1 MPQRGHKSWRLK
13 GNVKRL
19 RLVDTT
25 LRDGEQAA
33 GVVLSRSDRVAIAKA
48 LVEAGV
54 PELEVGVPAM
64 GQEAVANIAAVVT
77 AIGAERVVTWCRGV
91 EADLE
96 AAIATGVA
104 AVHLSFPSSSLHQ
117 TVFKLTSQKIFLR
130 LGTLVEKARKHFARV
145 YVGAQDA
152 SRAEPEF
159 LAEFS
164 RIAAA
169 AGAQRIRF
177 ADTVGR
183 LAPSQL
189 GAALAPMRR
198 SAPGLEIEFH
208 GHNDLGL
215 ATANALA
222 AYEAG
227 VDAVSVTVNGLGER
241 AGNVALE
248 ELVMALRV
256 AHGIEGLVDCTKL
269 AALSDLVARAADRP
283 LPTQKPVVGAAAF
296 LHESGIHCSGQLRD
310 ERSYEVYSPLLVGR
324 ERPAFV
330 LGSHTGGASVAAALN
345 AQGVQVSIDAA
356 RRVAARVRE
365 LASNRGSPM
374 SAHELRS
381 LLDESAA

>member
-1 MPQRGHKSWRLK
+1 MNRLHI
-13 GNVKRL
+13 
-19 RLVDTT
+19 VDTT

-33 GVVLSRSDRVAIAKA
+33 GVVLSRTDRVSIARA

-64 GQEAVANIAAVVT
+64 GAEAVADIVAVADAV
-77 AIGAERVVTWCRGV
+77 GRERVVTWCRGT
-91 EADLE
+91 ETDLI
-96 AAIATGVA
+96 AATKTGVA
-104 AVHLSFPSSSLHQ
+104 AVHLSFPASPLHQ
-117 TVFKLTSQKIFLR
+117 AVWRMTPEEVLARMR
-130 LGTLVEKARKHFARV
+130 LLVTKACGCFERV

-159 LAEFS
+159 LVEFA
-164 RIAAA
+164 RVAWAARA
-169 AGAQRIRF
+169 KRIRF

-183 LAPSQL
+183 LAPSQIA
-189 GAALAPMRR
+189 AALAPIQRA
-198 SAPGLEIEFH
+198 APEIEIEFH

-227 VDAVSVTVNGLGER
+227 AHAVSVTVNGLGER

-256 AHGIEGLVDCTKL
+256 THGVDCLVDCTKFG
-269 AALSDLVARAADRP
+269 ALSDLVARAANRP
-283 LPTQKPVVGAAAF
+283 LPAQKPVVGTSAF

-310 ERSYEVYSPLLVGR
+310 ERSYEAFAPSIVGR
-324 ERPAFV
+324 ERPAFI
-330 LGSHTGGASVAAALN
+330 LGSHTGGASVAAALK
-345 AQGVQVSIDAA
+345 AQGMPISPDAA

-365 LASNRGSPM
+365 LASGQG
-374 SAHELRS
+374 RS
-381 LLDESAA
+381 LSVAEIRGLLNELAA

>member
-1 MPQRGHKSWRLK
+1 
-13 GNVKRL
+13 VKRL
-19 RLVDTT
+19 HLVDTT

-33 GVVLSRSDRVAIAKA
+33 GVMLSRSDRVAIARA
-48 LVEAGV
+48 LIEAGV

-64 GQEAVANIAAVVT
+64 GPEAVANIAAVVA
-77 AIGAERVVTWCRGV
+77 AIGGERVVTWCRGA

-117 TVFKLTSQKIFLR
+117 TVFKLSAEDIFIRVGR
-130 LGTLVEKARKHFARV
+130 LVKKARKHFTRV

-164 RIAAA
+164 RVAAE

-189 GAALAPMRR
+189 AAAFAPIRR
-198 SAPGLEIEFH
+198 AAPALEIEFH

-227 VDAVSVTVNGLGER
+227 IDAISVTVNGLGER

-256 AHGIEGLVDCTKL
+256 AHGV
-269 AALSDLVARAADRP
+269 
-283 LPTQKPVVGAAAF
+283 
-296 LHESGIHCSGQLRD
+296 
-310 ERSYEVYSPLLVGR
+310 
-324 ERPAFV
+324 
-330 LGSHTGGASVAAALN
+330 
-345 AQGVQVSIDAA
+345 
-356 RRVAARVRE
+356 
-365 LASNRGSPM
+365 
-374 SAHELRS
+374 
-381 LLDESAA
+381 

>member
-1 MPQRGHKSWRLK
+1 
-13 GNVKRL
+13 VKRL
-19 RLVDTT
+19 HLVDTT

-33 GVVLSRSDRVAIAKA
+33 GVVLSRTDRVAIARA

-64 GQEAVANIAAVVT
+64 GPETVVDIASVVAAV
-77 AIGAERVVTWCRGV
+77 GAERVVTWCRSS

-96 AAIATGVA
+96 AAAGTGAA
-104 AVHLSFPSSSLHQ
+104 AVHLSFPASSLHQ
-117 TVFKLTSQKIFLR
+117 TVWKLAPEVIFSR
-130 LGTLVEKARKHFARV
+130 VRTLVPLARGRFSRV

-159 LAEFS
+159 LAEFA
-164 RIAAA
+164 RVAYE
-169 AGAQRIRF
+169 AGAQRIRY

-183 LAPSQL
+183 LAPSQI
-189 GAALAPMRR
+189 AAAFTPIR
-198 SAPGLEIEFH
+198 SAAPNLEIEFH

-222 AYEAG
+222 AFEAG
-227 VDAVSVTVNGLGER
+227 AEAVSVTVNGLGER

-248 ELVMALRV
+248 ELVMALRI
-256 AHGIEGLVDCTKL
+256 AHGIDGLVDCAQL

-283 LPTQKPVVGAAAF
+283 VPVQKPVVGAAAF

-310 ERSYEVYSPLLVGR
+310 ERSYEVYSPSIVGR

-330 LGSHTGGASVAAALN
+330 LGSHTGGASVAAALQ
-345 AQGVQVSIDAA
+345 AQGVQISPEVA

-365 LASNRGSPM
+365 VAAKRGHPL
-374 SAHELRS
+374 SAAELNG
-381 LLDESAA
+381 LLNESAA

>member
-1 MPQRGHKSWRLK
+1 M
-13 GNVKRL
+13 KRL
-19 RLVDTT
+19 HLVDTT

-33 GVVLSRSDRVAIAKA
+33 GVMLSRSDRVAIARA
-48 LVEAGV
+48 LIEAGV

-64 GQEAVANIAAVVT
+64 GPEAVANIAAVVA
-77 AIGAERVVTWCRGV
+77 AIGGERVVTWCRGA

-117 TVFKLTSQKIFLR
+117 TVFKLSAEDIFIRVGR
-130 LGTLVEKARKHFARV
+130 LVKKARKHFTRV

-164 RIAAA
+164 RVAAE

-189 GAALAPMRR
+189 AAAFAPIRR
-198 SAPGLEIEFH
+198 AAPALEIEFH

-227 VDAVSVTVNGLGER
+227 IDAISVTVNGLGER

-256 AHGIEGLVDCTKL
+256 AHGVEELVDCGKL
-269 AALSDLVARAADRP
+269 AALSDLVARAVDRP
-283 LPTQKPVVGAAAF
+283 LHAQKPVVGAAAF
-296 LHESGIHCSGQLRD
+296 LHESGIH
-310 ERSYEVYSPLLVGR
+310 
-324 ERPAFV
+324 
-330 LGSHTGGASVAAALN
+330 
-345 AQGVQVSIDAA
+345 
-356 RRVAARVRE
+356 
-365 LASNRGSPM
+365 
-374 SAHELRS
+374 
-381 LLDESAA
+381 

>member
-1 MPQRGHKSWRLK
+1 M
-13 GNVKRL
+13 
-19 RLVDTT
+19 
-25 LRDGEQAA
+25 RDGEQAA
-33 GVVLSRSDRVAIAKA
+33 GVVLSRSDRVAIARA

-54 PELEVGVPAM
+54 PELEVGVSAM
-64 GQEAVANIAAVVT
+64 GAEAVANIAAVVS
-77 AIGAERVVTWCRGV
+77 AIGAERVVTWCRGA

-96 AAIATGVA
+96 AAVATGAA
-104 AVHLSFPSSSLHQ
+104 AVHLSFPSSLLHQ
-117 TVFKLTSQKIFLR
+117 AVFKLPTEEIFAR
-130 LGTLVEKARKHFARV
+130 VKVLVTKARMYFTRV

-164 RIAAA
+164 RIAAGV
-169 AGAQRIRF
+169 GAQRIRF

-183 LAPSQL
+183 LAPSQIA
-189 GAALAPMRR
+189 AALAPIRR

-248 ELVMALRV
+248 ELAMALRV
-256 AHGIEGLVDCTKL
+256 AHGVEGLVDCTKL
-269 AALSDLVARAADRP
+269 AALSDLVAHAVDRP
-283 LPTQKPVVGAAAF
+283 IPAQKPVVGAAAF
-296 LHESGIHCSGQLRD
+296 LHESGIHCAGQLRD
-310 ERSYEVYSPLLVGR
+310 ERSYEVYSPSLVGR

-330 LGSHTGGASVAAALN
+330 LGCHTGGASVAAALN
-345 AQGVQVSIDAA
+345 AQGVQVSIESA
-356 RRVAARVRE
+356 RRIAARVRE
-365 LASNRGSPM
+365 LASNRGCPL

-381 LLDESAA
+381 LLNESAA

>member
-1 MPQRGHKSWRLK
+1 MNRLHI
-13 GNVKRL
+13 
-19 RLVDTT
+19 VDTT

-33 GVVLSRSDRVAIAKA
+33 GVVLSRTDRVEIART

-64 GQEAVANIAAVVT
+64 GPDAIADIASVVAAV
-77 AIGAERVVTWCRGV
+77 GSDRVVTWCRGA

-96 AAIATGVA
+96 AAVSTGAA
-104 AVHLSFPSSSLHQ
+104 AVHLSFPASSLHQ
-117 TVFKLTSQKIFLR
+117 TVWRLPPEVIFAR
-130 LGTLVEKARKHFARV
+130 VRTLVLKARDRFARV

-159 LAEFS
+159 LAELARVAFEV
-164 RIAAA
+164 
-169 AGAQRIRF
+169 GAQRIRY

-183 LAPSQL
+183 LAPSQI
-189 GAALAPMRR
+189 AAAFNPIRR
-198 SAPGLEIEFH
+198 AAPGMEIEFH

-227 VDAVSVTVNGLGER
+227 AEAVSVTVNGLGER

-256 AHGIEGLVDCTKL
+256 TRGIEGLVDCGKL

-283 LPTQKPVVGAAAF
+283 LPVQKPVVGSAAF
-296 LHESGIHCSGQLRD
+296 LHESGIHCAGQLRD
-310 ERSYEVYSPLLVGR
+310 VRSYEVYSPSIVGR

-330 LGSHTGGASVAAALN
+330 LGSHTGGASVAAALQ
-345 AQGVQVSIDAA
+345 AQGVQISPENA

-365 LASNRGSPM
+365 LASSRGCAM
-374 SAHELRS
+374 SAYELRS
-381 LLDESAA
+381 LLNESAA

>member
-1 MPQRGHKSWRLK
+1 
-13 GNVKRL
+13 
-19 RLVDTT
+19 
-25 LRDGEQAA
+25 
-33 GVVLSRSDRVAIAKA
+33 
-48 LVEAGV
+48 
-54 PELEVGVPAM
+54 
-64 GQEAVANIAAVVT
+64 
-77 AIGAERVVTWCRGV
+77 V

-117 TVFKLTSQKIFLR
+117 AVFKLTSEKIFLR
-130 LGTLVEKARKHFARV
+130 MGTLVEKARKHFARV

-164 RIAAA
+164 RIAAD
-169 AGAQRIRF
+169 AGAHRIRF

-189 GAALAPMRR
+189 SVAIAPIRS

-256 AHGIEGLVDCTKL
+256 AHGVDGLVDCTKL
-269 AALSDLVARAADRP
+269 AALSELVARAADRP
-283 LPTQKPVVGAAAF
+283 IPAQKPVVGAAAF
-296 LHESGIHCSGQLRD
+296 LHESGIHCAGQLRD
-310 ERSYEVYSPLLVGR
+310 ERSYEVYSPSLVGR

-330 LGSHTGGASVAAALN
+330 LGSHTGGASVSAALN
-345 AQGVQVSIDAA
+345 AQGVQVSVDAA